1 VSGNIVDNRK
11 LTGREGEDRA
21 AAVLR
26 KEGYTILSRNF
37 KSPFGEIDIIAEDNG
52 FLVFVEVKRR
62 TGQNFGTSLEAIDS
76 RKKLHIIR
84 SAQTY
89 LKANH
94 CLDRRI
100 RFDVVGIDGDNV
112 KVIKHAFGDDR

>member
-1 VSGNIVDNRK
+1 MSGNTVDNRK

-21 AAVLR
+21 AAVL
-26 KEGYTILSRNF
+26 KKQGYKILQRNF
-37 KSPFGEIDIIAEDNG
+37 KSRFGEIDIIAEDDD

-62 TGQNFGTSLEAIDS
+62 SGQSFGTSLEAINP

-84 SAQTY
+84 SAETY

-94 CLDRRI
+94 CLGRRI

>member
-1 VSGNIVDNRK
+1 MSGNIVSDRR
-11 LTGREGEDRA
+11 LTGNEGEDRA
-21 AAVLR
+21 AAILT
-26 KEGYTILSRNF
+26 EQGYKIISKNF
-37 KSPFGEIDIIAEDNG
+37 RSPFGEIDIIAEDKDY
-52 FLVFVEVKRR
+52 LVFIEVKRR
-62 TGQNFGTSLEAIDS
+62 RGHSFGTSFEAIDS

-84 SAQTY
+84 SAQIY

-94 CLDRRI
+94 CLYRRI